1 MGFSFIEEKKDWI
14 HEFNLVKAVN
24 G

>member
-1 MGFSFIEEKKDWI
+1 MGFGFIEEKKDWI